1 MGSESDLI
9 LERIVDVPPQLVFK
23 AWTTPKHLMPW
34 FCPKPYRTTDCEM
47 SVTMLFDGSSFAL
60 FDGGSQFRFRAVV
73 ERTGTGTGNR
83 RAVEA

>member
-1 MGSESDLI
+1 MLIDLQRGQQFDP
-9 LERIVDVPPQLVFK
+9 LL
-23 AWTTPKHLMPW
+23 
-34 FCPKPYRTTDCEM
+34 

>member
-1 MGSESDLI
+1 VLVLRTHKSLEVLI
-9 LERIVDVPPQLVFK
+9 NLQAL
-23 AWTTPKHLMPW
+23 LSL
-34 FCPKPYRTTDCEM
+34 